1 MRKMRCR
8 FCHNSFIPDPRVEDR
23 QKSCGRPDCQ
33 KALKAEYLVHWRRK
47 NPKYFQEDYD
57 RLKNW
62 LAENPG
68 YLKTYRQTHPE
79 YAAKNRTAQ
88 KQRDRRK
95 KSRLDIETQLK
106 DQLRDIVKQLWEKPD
121 LDIQTPIET
130 QPLKI
135 ALLLGS
141 LACLD
146 IQTPIDRPTCFCHHG
161 PKSKGGG
168 PYAIPPTPGPAAGP

>member
-1 MRKMRCR
+1 
-8 FCHNSFIPDPRVEDR
+8 
-23 QKSCGRPDCQ
+23 
-33 KALKAEYLVHWRRK
+33 
-47 NPKYFQEDYD
+47 
-57 RLKNW
+57 

-106 DQLRDIVKQLWEKPD
+106 DQLPDIVKQLWEKPD